1 MCLLVA
7 MVAGCTKSDDFE
19 QPQLS
24 VSDKE
29 LKFANQ
35 VGETTITVT
44 TNCKEWV
51 ATTPKQWV
59 HLTQNGNE
67 IVVKV
72 DANTTGTE
80 RSSYVLVDGGLAVE
94 KVMVKQ
100 SAADISLNIAN
111 GELVLPQAGG
121 TTTVDVNIESGLYD
135 LQQSEQPEWLQI
147 VRKKHALKFISKPNY
162 DATERMV
169 KLTISYA
176 GKNNEVVVR
185 QPGVSTFVLAC
196 NPGNPISLHKMM
208 DFE

>member
-1 MCLLVA
+1 MRIINLYKLLQLSAVCLLVA
-7 MVAGCTKSDDFE
+7 MAVGCTKSDDFE

-24 VSDKE
+24 VSDKD

-59 HLTQNGNE
+59 HLTQSGNE

-121 TTTVDVNIESGLYD
+121 ATTVDVNI
-135 LQQSEQPEWLQI
+135 
-147 VRKKHALKFISKPNY
+147 
-162 DATERMV
+162 
-169 KLTISYA
+169 
-176 GKNNEVVVR
+176 
-185 QPGVSTFVLAC
+185 
-196 NPGNPISLHKMM
+196 
-208 DFE
+208 